1 MTEEDRETLAI
12 LLDGVLD
19 KYRDTVILALDLIRN
34 PQTPNYLQNMKNA
47 NQLILGARRERDE
60 NIGNALNVVLGWEM
74 DDRIS
79 RICCN
84 LIRGYFGWTSHDIQT
99 IIDEMER
106 VKAAAEAQDT
116 KEQDIIREDA

>member
-99 IIDEMER
+99 IIDEIER
-106 VKAAAEAQDT
+106 AEKA
-116 KEQDIIREDA
+116 KEKEDQYKEDIIREDA